1 MTKLRAPVSFSLA
14 ITTVCGRIGWDA
26 AAEITGR
33 KVRTV
38 RHWSE
43 SDNNGTPTLDQAI
56 ALDRAYVEA
65 GGDHGPIL
73 SCYAL
78 QLDIAMVDAVACRA
92 ALADDVALF
101 SRETGEAVGR
111 CIQALAPGASPALI
125 QAAILE
131 TEEADAVVPRL
142 IGRLKALLP
151 GNGAGREAN
160 GDTK

>member
-1 MTKLRAPVSFSLA
+1 MTKLRAPLSFSLA
-14 ITTVCGRIGWDA
+14 ITTVCGRIGWEQA
-26 AAEITGR
+26 ARITGR

-43 SDNNGTPTLDQAI
+43 SDRNGTPTLDQAL
-56 ALDRAYVEA
+56 ALDRAFIEA
-65 GGDHGPIL
+65 GGDHGPIMA
-73 SCYAL
+73 CYAL
-78 QLDIAMVDAVACRA
+78 QMDVAMVDAVACRA
-92 ALADDVALF
+92 ALAEDVALF
-101 SRETGEAVGR
+101 SRETGDAVGR

-160 GDTK
+160 GNTK